1 MRAFDAW
8 HLPGLKPEELESA
21 SYHFGNL
28 EIRAPQLTPDQL
40 QRVIQHIG
48 RAREELRNAP
58 ADDIIR
64 AIDAAARE
72 IGSDPATRDLL
83 CAVTGY
89 SSPTVDEILGHMVAD
104 WGRPSLE
111 DLLRSELEGAG
122 RPIGPRLAFHIFSGN
137 VPGVAVTSIIR
148 SLLVRAATLGKTAS
162 GEPVLPVL
170 FARALQRSAPR
181 LADSLAVTYWP
192 GGTEALETTAI
203 QAADAIIV
211 YGGAETVRDVA
222 ARAPAGTNLVVH
234 GPKLSIGLVGR
245 SAALDVAGPIARAVA
260 AYDQQGCVSPH
271 VVYVES
277 GGGFDARALAR
288 AIAGEL
294 EKLSATI
301 PRRAIDAAEAIA
313 IRDARTRAE
322 FRDNAEVF
330 GPHETTYTVIYDED
344 VTLTASCLN
353 RTLYVK
359 PIADAA
365 SLRSVLLPHRSVMQ
379 SIAIAGY
386 RAEEIE
392 SFAAMLGDAGITRIT
407 TFEALPWPPMTWHH
421 DGRGPLRELL
431 LWQDI
436 AT

>member
-1 MRAFDAW
+1 MRPFDAW
-8 HLPGLKPEELESA
+8 HLPGLTADELETA

-28 EIRAPQLTPDQL
+28 EIRAPELTPDQL

-58 ADDIIR
+58 AEDIIC
-64 AIDAAARE
+64 AIDAAASE
-72 IGSDPATRDLL
+72 IGNDPATRELL

-89 SSPTVDEILGHMVAD
+89 SQATVDQILGHMVAD
-104 WGRPSLE
+104 WSHASLLN
-111 DLLRSELEGAG
+111 LLRSELDGSA

-170 FARALQRSAPR
+170 FAHALQRSAR
-181 LADSLAVTYWP
+181 FLADSLAVTYWP
-192 GGTEALETTAI
+192 GGTEALETAAI
-203 QAADAIIV
+203 QAADAVIV
-211 YGGAETVRDVA
+211 YGNAETVRQIA
-222 ARAPAGTNLVVH
+222 ARAPVATHLVVH
-234 GPKLSIGLVGR
+234 GPKLSIGLVSR
-245 SAALDVAGPIARAVA
+245 SAALDVAIPIAGAVA

-277 GGGFDARALAR
+277 GGALDVRALAR

-294 EKLSATI
+294 EKLSRTI
-301 PRRAIDAAEAIA
+301 PRRALDAAEAIA
-313 IRDARTRAE
+313 IREARTRAE

-330 GPHETTYTVIYDED
+330 GPRETTYTVIYDED

-359 PIADAA
+359 PIANAA
-365 SLRSVLLPHRSVMQ
+365 SLRDILLPHRSVMQ
-379 SIAIAGY
+379 SVGVAGFT
-386 RAEEIE
+386 RHEIE
-392 SFAAMLGDAGITRIT
+392 SIAALLGDVGVTRVT

>member
-1 MRAFDAW
+1 MRSFDAW
-8 HLPGLKPEELESA
+8 HLPGLKADELEIA
-21 SYHFGNL
+21 SHRFGDL
-28 EIRAPQLTPDQL
+28 EVRAPELSPGQLE
-40 QRVIQHIG
+40 RVIAHIG
-48 RAREELRNAP
+48 HARETLRNAP
-58 ADDIIR
+58 ADEIIR
-64 AIDAAARE
+64 AIDAAAHT
-72 IGSDPATRDLL
+72 IGNDPSTRDLL

-89 SSPTVDEILGHMVAD
+89 SRQNVDSILEHMVAD
-104 WGRPSLE
+104 WSRDSLE
-111 DLLRSELEGAG
+111 NLLRSELDGPG

-137 VPGVAVTSIIR
+137 VPGVAVTSMIR
-148 SLLVRAATLGKTAS
+148 SMLVRAATFGKTAS

-170 FARALQRSAPR
+170 FARALQQTAPA

-192 GGTEALETTAI
+192 GGTEELETAAI
-203 QAADAIIV
+203 RAADTIVV
-211 YGGAETVRDVA
+211 YGGAETVRQVA

-245 SAALDVAGPIARAVA
+245 AAGLDVAAPIARAVA

-271 VVYVES
+271 VVYVER
-277 GGGFDARALAR
+277 GGALDARALAR
-288 AIAGEL
+288 AVAAEL
-294 EKLSATI
+294 ETLSVSI
-301 PRRAIDAAEAIA
+301 PRRALDAAEAIA

-330 GPHETTYTVIYDED
+330 GPDETTYTVIYDED
-344 VTLTASCLN
+344 ATLTASCLN

-359 PIADAA
+359 VIADVS

-379 SIAIAGY
+379 SVGVAGFT
-386 RAEEIE
+386 EQEID
-392 SFAAMLGDAGITRIT
+392 SLAVMLGDVGVTRIT

>member
-1 MRAFDAW
+1 MRSFDAW
-8 HLPGLKPEELESA
+8 HLPGLKPDELEIA
-21 SYHFGNL
+21 TYHFGDL
-28 EIRAPQLTPDQL
+28 EIRAPELTPDQL
-40 QRVIQHIG
+40 ERVIHHIG
-48 RAREELRNAP
+48 RAREVLRNAP
-58 ADDIIR
+58 ADEIIR

-72 IGSDPATRDLL
+72 IGNDPSTRDLL

-89 SSPTVDEILGHMVAD
+89 SQPTVDQILEHMVAD
-104 WGRPSLE
+104 WSRESLE
-111 DLLRSELEGAG
+111 DLLRSELEGAAK
-122 RPIGPRLAFHIFSGN
+122 PIGPRLAFHIFSGN

-170 FARALQRSAPR
+170 FARALQRSAPL

-192 GGTEALETTAI
+192 GGTETLETTAI
-203 QAADAIIV
+203 RAADAVVV
-211 YGGAETVRDVA
+211 YGGAETVRQVA
-222 ARAPAGTNLVVH
+222 ARTTAGTHLVVH
-234 GPKLSIGLVGR
+234 GPKLSIGLVSR
-245 SAALDVAGPIARAVA
+245 SASLEIAEPIARAVA

-277 GGGFDARALAR
+277 GGALDARVLAR

-294 EKLSATI
+294 EKLSITI
-301 PRRAIDAAEAIA
+301 PRRALDAAEAIA

-322 FRDNAEVF
+322 FRDNAQVF

-379 SIAIAGY
+379 SIAVAGFTHQ
-386 RAEEIE
+386 EIE
-392 SFAAMLGDAGITRIT
+392 SVAALLGDVGITRIT